1 MLFGR
6 KSGTTGVLRHPGFR
20 WVLPFASI
28 DRSLQKLQFIHF
40 FSIHNFI
47 IKFRAAAK
55 IPNLAGGFHVDV
67 RPN

>member
-6 KSGTTGVLRHPGFR
+6 KFEVTGMLPHPGFSC
-20 WVLPFASI
+20 VLPFATI
-28 DRSLQKLQFIHF
+28 DQSLQKLQFIHF
-40 FSIHNFI
+40 FSFHNFI